1 MADEKDIESIRF
13 IDSAGGTLRSSVY
26 PTATCTVP
34 QGALQNELNFIPVS
48 IQVRVNMVNG
58 CRVPKCPTALNVRQ
72 ILLFSKS
79 VILGT

>member
-58 CRVPKCPTALNVRQ
+58 YTFRESNSAS
-72 ILLFSKS
+72 LLFSFLS
-79 VILGT
+79 PFTERNN